1 LDGRNNFKAQICK
14 HFEEN
19 TMRMQLVFAIC
30 ITASIGIGYSQDARV
45 VPSVTSVSIA
55 DGTVTLLHLAPGYT
69 TSVKLPEEVSSV
81 VLGDPASFKAEH
93 SDLEP
98 RLVFLKPISPQPA
111 ESNALITTKSGQEVT
126 LQLVSPG
133 KTDQDPKV
141 DFLVQ
146 YRPPESLLVGVERRS
161 FLIADTRP
169 IAPAASSVNSSPHKA
184 DPVADALE
192 AQERVSTPAWQGK
205 EFGAAVGPSVTRG
218 RQTILGFSIF
228 NSSRQTIELLPPQI
242 ELVGSARGKKDKQ
255 IKAEPIPISEYRM
268 TSRRLAPGQRSDG
281 VVVFERP
288 AFKGSTENL
297 ELQLARAD
305 QVDRPIL
312 LPVQFTAASQG
323 GVE

>member
-1 LDGRNNFKAQICK
+1 
-14 HFEEN
+14 
-19 TMRMQLVFAIC
+19 MRVQLLFAIGL
-30 ITASIGIGYSQDARV
+30 IFNAGIASAQDARV
-45 VPSVTSVSIA
+45 VPSVTSTSIA

-69 TSVKLPEEVSSV
+69 TSVKLPEQVSSV
-81 VLGDPASFKAEH
+81 VIGDPTSFKAEH
-93 SDLEP
+93 SDAEP
-98 RLVFLKPISPQPA
+98 RLVFLKPITEQPA

-126 LQLVSPG
+126 LHLVSPG

-146 YRPPESLLVGVERRS
+146 YRPPESLLVGADRQS

-169 IAPAASSVNSSPHKA
+169 IVPPASSRVSSPHKP

-192 AQERVSTPAWQGK
+192 AQERVSSPAWQGK
-205 EFGAAVGPSVTRG
+205 ELHADVGASVSSG
-218 RQTILGFSIF
+218 HQTILGFSIL
-228 NSSRQTIELLPPQI
+228 NDTKQTIELLPPQI
-242 ELVGSARGKKDKQ
+242 QLVGSARGKKDKQ

-268 TSRRLAPGQRSDG
+268 TSRRLAPGQRGDG

-288 AFKGSTENL
+288 PFKESTEKL

-312 LPVQFTAASQG
+312 LPVPFTAVSQG
-323 GVE
+323 GVQ